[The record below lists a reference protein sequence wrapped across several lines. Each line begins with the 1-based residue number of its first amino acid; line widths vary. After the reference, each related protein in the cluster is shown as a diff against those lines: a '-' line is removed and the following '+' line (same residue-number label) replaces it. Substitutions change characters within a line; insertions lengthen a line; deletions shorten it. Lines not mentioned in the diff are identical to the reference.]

1 MTRAAEYVRHIFAIL
16 LVAHLFDRKPF
27 DIARAF
33 HGSFASVFAF
43 KGEMLVGAVRA
54 TSDGVFYATVFDVVV
69 APDHQ
74 GQGVGR
80 LIQEDLL
87 EQLPFDRI
95 YLTSTAGN
103 EPFYGKFG
111 FLEQT
116 NAIGLYTGNAL
127 TSAIQRGVLRT
138 GDA

>member
-1 MTRAAEYVRHIFAIL
+1 
-16 LVAHLFDRKPF
+16 
-27 DIARAF
+27 
-33 HGSFASVFAF
+33 
-43 KGEMLVGAVRA
+43 MLVGAARA

-74 GQGVGR
+74 GQGFGR
-80 LIQEDLL
+80 LIVEGVL
-87 EQLPFDRI
+87 EKLPFDRI

-103 EPFYGKFG
+103 ESFYGKFG

-116 NAIGLYTGNAL
+116 NAMGLYTGNAL
-127 TSAIQRGVLRT
+127 NSAIQRGVLRP

>member
-1 MTRAAEYVRHIFAIL
+1 
-16 LVAHLFDRKPF
+16 
-27 DIARAF
+27 
-33 HGSFASVFAF
+33 
-43 KGEMLVGAVRA
+43 MLVGAVRA

-80 LIQEDLL
+80 LILEDLL